1 MSWVLRLVGF
11 AMCGMAA
18 ACSAQAPSH
27 APVASA
33 AAKAPAPWPDTPS
46 TRIFRQRTL
55 DLAVLYGES
64 SGLDPNGYLIETTDQ
79 GPARPGCRSVLV
91 RTSLGG
97 VAVSAEALEVCKNIG
112 KDKAP

>member
-1 MSWVLRLVGF
+1 M
-11 AMCGMAA
+11 
-18 ACSAQAPSH
+18 
-27 APVASA
+27 
-33 AAKAPAPWPDTPS
+33 
-46 TRIFRQRTL
+46 
-55 DLAVLYGES
+55 LYGES